1 MKRKGDTS
9 EKLAVIGMALA
20 LAALLFMT
28 LVNALND

>member
-1 MKRKGDTS
+1 MATKDNA

-28 LVNALND
+28 IVNALND